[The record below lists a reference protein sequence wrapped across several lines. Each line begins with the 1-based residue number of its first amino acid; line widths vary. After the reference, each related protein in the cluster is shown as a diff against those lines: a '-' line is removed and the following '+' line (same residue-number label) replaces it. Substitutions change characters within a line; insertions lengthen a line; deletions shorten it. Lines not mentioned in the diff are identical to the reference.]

1 MATTTPPG
9 VRGDAGPSVGA
20 KHAAG
25 ASHASPAG
33 PMTHRQIMEALS
45 GLLLGMFVAILSST
59 IVTNALPQIISDL
72 GGSQS
77 SYTWVVTAALLAMTA
92 STPLWGKLADL
103 FSKKLLVQISLVI
116 YVAGSVVAGLSQNT
130 GMLICCRVVQG
141 IGVGGLTALAQIVM
155 AAMIS
160 PRERGRYSG
169 YLGATFAVATV
180 GGPLLGGVI
189 TDTSWLGWRWC
200 FYVGVPFAVVALI
213 VLQKTL
219 RLPVVKRD
227 VKVDWAGAFFISAA
241 VSLLLIWV
249 TLAGDNYD
257 WISWQTYAM
266 VGGAVLLGLVFVWI
280 ESRAAEPIIPLRL
293 FRNKTITLASVSS
306 LFVGVTMFAGTVFF
320 SQYFQLARGESPTM
334 SGVMTIPMIMG
345 LFVSSTVSGQIITKN
360 GRWKA
365 WLVSGGVLLT
375 AGMALLGTLRY
386 DTPYWQMSIYMVLMG
401 LGIGMM
407 MQNLVLCT
415 QNQVAPSDLGAAS
428 SVVTFFRS
436 LGGAVG
442 VSALGAVLAHRVT
455 RYTEDGFRELA
466 AQGGKVPAGGGGGG
480 GGIPD
485 LDKLP
490 PPIRTVVESAY
501 GHGVGDIFLYA
512 APAALLAFLV
522 TLFIKEVALKT
533 KVAGHDSEPAAPAA
547 ASSPTGERAEQAA
560 PVTSLAQ
567 QDGTTGAGPSA
578 AGGADAGT
586 LVLTGVGA
594 RDAALDGAAHGGAPG
609 HPDHTPTGARAASW
623 GEGEPAAA
631 APNGSEPAAA
641 SPNGSGPAGTSSN
654 GSVPSVAPG
663 PDETAV
669 ALGAAGVPQPPA
681 AAEAQQAAAHAE
693 AADAGRRTGDA
704 PHSGGAPLAGDTP
717 LAGAAGDADGVPI
730 HGRVRG
736 ADGAGVAGSAVT
748 LVSQAGHQLGRAVAE
763 QDGSYALR
771 APGAGS
777 YVLIAAA
784 DGHQPQAATVVVG
797 QQPLAH
803 DVLLTGVS
811 GLAGVV
817 RQVADGL
824 PVVAA
829 TVVVTD
835 VTGEVLATART
846 GSQGEFAV
854 TELAPGTFTLAV
866 NAPGYRPAALPVEVG
881 AQGATRIEIELRSG
895 ARVQGTVRAGADGR
909 PLADARVTL
918 VDAAGQVAATTSTG
932 DDGAYAFTDLDTGD
946 YTVIASGYP
955 PVATT
960 LPVYGPGVEG
970 HDIALG
976 HPDEESGGDPRGR

>member
-9 VRGDAGPSVGA
+9 VRGDAEPSVGA

-25 ASHASPAG
+25 ASHASPAE

-103 FSKKLLVQISLVI
+103 FSKKLLVQLSLVI
-116 YVAGSVVAGLSQNT
+116 YMAGSVVAGLSQNT
-130 GMLICCRVVQG
+130 SMLIACRVVQG

-200 FYVGVPFAVVALI
+200 FYVGVPFAIVALV

-219 RLPVVKRD
+219 SLPVVKRD

-241 VSLLLIWV
+241 VSLLLVWV

-257 WISWQTYAM
+257 WVSWQSYVM
-266 VGGAVLLGLVFVWI
+266 VGGSIMLGLVFVLI

-293 FRNKTITLASVSS
+293 FRNPTITLASVAS
-306 LFVGVTMFAGTVFF
+306 LFVGIAMFAGTVFF

-375 AGMALLGTLRY
+375 AGMALLGSLRY
-386 DTPYWQMSIYMVLMG
+386 DTPYWHMAVYMVLMG

-455 RYTEDGFRELA
+455 QYSRDGFRELA
-466 AQGGKVPAGGGGGG
+466 EQGGQVPPSGGGG
-480 GGIPD
+480 GGIPK
-485 LDKLP
+485 LDELP
-490 PPIRTVVESAY
+490 PPVRTVIESAY

-522 TLFIKEVALKT
+522 TLFIKEVALQT
-533 KVAGHDSEPAAPAA
+533 KVAGHGAEAAQPAPADA
-547 ASSPTGERAEQAA
+547 TPGDTAPTTLAKTPVAEQA
-560 PVTSLAQ
+560 S
-567 QDGTTGAGPSA
+567 DGVE
-578 AGGADAGT
+578 ADAGT
-586 LVLTGVGA
+586 RVLATVGA
-594 RDAALDGAAHGGAPG
+594 AGATAEDAPG
-609 HPDHTPTGARAASW
+609 PGGLAA
-623 GEGEPAAA
+623 GEP
-631 APNGSEPAAA
+631 
-641 SPNGSGPAGTSSN
+641 
-654 GSVPSVAPG
+654 VAPG

-669 ALGAAGVPQPPA
+669 ALGAAGVPQPAAVAEDRQAVARAASEGRA
-681 AAEAQQAAAHAE
+681 AAGEHGGE
-693 AADAGRRTGDA
+693 PADA
-704 PHSGGAPLAGDTP
+704 L
-717 LAGAAGDADGVPI
+717 AAGHPNGHRGHPTSALAVGQDGPADGVPI
-730 HGRVRG
+730 HGRIRG
-736 ADGAGVAGSAVT
+736 GDGTGVPGAAVT
-748 LVSQAGHQLGRAVAE
+748 LISQGGHQLARAVAGR
-763 QDGSYALR
+763 DGAYALR
-771 APGAGS
+771 APGAGA

-784 DGHQPQAATVVVG
+784 DGHQPHAATVVVG

-803 DVLLTGVS
+803 DVPLAGVS
-811 GLAGVV
+811 GLTGAV
-817 RQVADGL
+817 RGAADGL
-824 PVVAA
+824 PVAA
-829 TVVVTD
+829 AMVVVAD
-835 VTGEVLATART
+835 ASGEVLASGAT
-846 GSQGEFAV
+846 GPQGEFAF
-854 TELAPGTFTLAV
+854 TELAPGSFTLAV
-866 NAPGYRPAALPVEVG
+866 NALGYRPAALPVAIG
-881 AQGATRIEIELRSG
+881 GQGATRIEVELRSG
-895 ARVQGTVRAGADGR
+895 ARVQGTVRAGAEGR

-918 VDAAGQVAATTSTG
+918 VDAAGQVVAATTTG
-932 DDGAYAFTDLDTGD
+932 EDGAYAFTDLDAGD

-955 PVATT
+955 AVASP
-960 LPVYGPGVEG
+960 LPVFGPGVEG
-970 HDIALG
+970 HDVTLV
-976 HPDEESGGDPRGR
+976 HPDGPGDGDPRGR